1 MKKFLLIFLLYGT
14 FLQAQN
20 TTAVSPS
27 NEFSYNEFLGYVK
40 KYHPLV
46 KNADLEIT
54 RAQANLMM
62 ARGGFDPKIEVDL
75 TKSSSKIKSIILF

>member
-46 KNADLEIT
+46 KNADL
-54 RAQANLMM
+54 RNHACSSQ
-62 ARGGFDPKIEVDL
+62 FDDGQRWI
-75 TKSSSKIKSIILF
+75 

>member
-46 KNADLEIT
+46 KSRVLKPIWWW
-54 RAQANLMM
+54 
-62 ARGGFDPKIEVDL
+62 PEVDL
-75 TKSSSKIKSIILF
+75 TQK